1 MQCTAKSKQSG
12 ERCKRPAAPGRT
24 VCVIHGGRSP
34 QGANHPNFKHGRY
47 IKRDQNLSRLGEMVA
62 QHLSDEDYLSMRD
75 EVALLRARVEELF
88 NRADAAPDRAVAV
101 GLVRDAYNKIAQ
113 GIDGQDAGALL
124 LGRSLLGQAL
134 EKLRADQ
141 EAWDEI
147 RATTATLQRLAA
159 SDIARD
165 KIQKEYLHARDLTLL
180 FANLQ
185 QVILDNV
192 PEPERRKSI
201 QEGFRMAL
209 LEHRVLA
216 PENK

>member
-1 MQCTAKSKQSG
+1 
-12 ERCKRPAAPGRT
+12 
-24 VCVIHGGRSP
+24 
-34 QGANHPNFKHGRY
+34 
-47 IKRDQNLSRLGEMVA
+47 
-62 QHLSDEDYLSMRD
+62 MRD

-88 NRADAAPDRAVAV
+88 NRADAAPDRAVAAS
-101 GLVRDAYNKIAQ
+101 LVRDAYNKIAQ
-113 GIDGQDAGALL
+113 GIDGRDAAALL

-147 RATTATLQRLAA
+147 RATTATLQRLAG

-192 PEPERRKSI
+192 PEPERRKAI

-209 LEHRVLA
+209 VERRLLTPGAAV
-216 PENK
+216 